1 VSLQLAGARARG
13 PDPRLEDDLDAPIV
27 RPGLVRLRDWGGG
40 DGRGKL
46 RINLLSLDIKSL
58 MYWSGGGVVG
68 TQPAIKASGSGALP
82 VGEGLARGWR
92 GGERGARVPTF
103 REFRGCSA
111 GNLCAVAGR
120 ARENPR
126 GTLTY
131 GSIQRI
137 DTIDR
142 PLTN

>member
-92 GGERGARVPTF
+92 GVGEGRRLGPCRSSDKPNENRG
-103 REFRGCSA
+103 GDK
-111 GNLCAVAGR
+111 R
-120 ARENPR
+120 ARRSRAHLPR
-126 GTLTY
+126 ISWL
-131 GSIQRI
+131 QR
-137 DTIDR
+137 R
-142 PLTN
+142 